1 MKCYVKKLFIFH
13 SFRVFCFLENAE
25 NAPNDKVKITRT
37 EKETKMIELQ
47 NYKSRSYNCLE

>member
-13 SFRVFCFLENAE
+13 SFRVFGFSENAE

-37 EKETKMIELQ
+37 EKERKHVNQQDQDL
-47 NYKSRSYNCLE
+47 Y